1 MVIKGNK
8 KIKSTKFQ
16 KLDREHRQLLGRER
30 RLLKMIER
38 RMEILNPHLLEVKR
52 LRKELEP
59 IEDELQ
65 LVKKKI
71 KDVIDNNIFSPKVSV
86 VKKYLYKDKTYYYG
100 RITFSKSYIIKEGKK
115 VENRK
120 EIKVPEKE
128 VEKSVLMVKKRNED
142 YLKRNKSP
150 LYNSEEEFEK
160 ELKERLQGWVLDWW
174 LDYGIHERK

>member
-1 MVIKGNK
+1 MVIKSNK

-30 RLLKMIER
+30 TLLRMIEK
-38 RMEILNPHLLEVKR
+38 RMEKLNPILYEVKR

-65 LVKKKI
+65 LIKKRI
-71 KDVIDNNIFSPKVSV
+71 KDVIDNNIFSPKVSI
-86 VKKYLYKDKTYYYG
+86 VKKYLYKQKTYYYG
-100 RITFSKSYIIKEGKK
+100 RITFSKSYLIKDGKK
-115 VENRK
+115 IENRK

-128 VEKSVLMVKKRNED
+128 VEKCILSVKKRNED

-160 ELKERLQGWVLDWW
+160 QLKIRLEDWVLDWW
-174 LDYGIHERK
+174 LDNGIHER

>member
-1 MVIKGNK
+1 MVIKSSK

-38 RMEILNPHLLEVKR
+38 RMEILNPLLLEVKR
-52 LRKELEP
+52 LRQELEP

-65 LVKKKI
+65 FVKKKI

-86 VKKYLYKDKTYYYG
+86 VKKYLYKEKTYYYG
-100 RITFSKSYIIKEGKK
+100 RITFSKSYLIKDGKK

-128 VEKSVLMVKKRNED
+128 VEKCILMVKKRNED
-142 YLKRNKSP
+142 YLKRSKSP

-160 ELKERLQGWVLDWW
+160 ELKIRLEGWVLDWW